1 MMYGSAAAFGQEHGC
16 TYGAQA
22 AAGNGYYV
30 HVNGYTNANGYHAQN
45 QYDNATGSNQYG
57 YTGEASAGSSQCQQS
72 KTLCSFFMR
81 GKCTKGAAC
90 SFSHEGPGDQQHQQ
104 EQSSSL
110 AMQLL
115 DGYSDWSDSS
125 DEEEE
130 VLEKPME
137 MNKLADLVLPNPR
150 SIQEPDMEPAG
161 EPSPCG
167 MSAGKASSED
177 DSEGDMVSSTAS
189 EPDAEEPAPYTPCN
203 DSWRSSVPVS
213 PSKRFAIIDPSTRK
227 CVEAPPPLKLEV
239 SDNSWA
245 AQLQRRKSTCSFD
258 DAETPSDEQ
267 VARSIKSI
275 LNKLTVEKFDSLS
288 KQLIGCGLRTAIHAE
303 LLIHE
308 LFEKATTQHHFI
320 DMYADLCVLLH
331 KHFTDHPFSADALQ
345 SASKDAK
352 AISFKRLLLDEC
364 QSSFERRV
372 LLSKE
377 VDCEDQ
383 EAALRYKT
391 HMLGNIKLVGALL
404 SRSMLAGKVG
414 IAILEELLG
423 SPTPESLECVAVLLT
438 TAGPAIDRP
447 DWNYYAAL
455 NHFFG
460 RIEQVMKS
468 KQCKS
473 RERFLLKDLLELRA
487 NRWVDK
493 RPKKLERATTL
504 KEVAEQANE
513 EKPFLTLRSLRP

>member
-1 MMYGSAAAFGQEHGC
+1 MMMYSSAVAFDQEYGC
-16 TYGAQA
+16 AYGAGT
-22 AAGNGYYV
+22 AGNGYYV
-30 HVNGYTNANGYHAQN
+30 HPNGYANSNGYHAQIG
-45 QYDNATGSNQYG
+45 YDDATGSSQYG
-57 YTGEASAGSSQCQQS
+57 YAGAGEAAAGLPQCGQS
-72 KTLCSFFMR
+72 KTPCSFFMR

-90 SFSHEGPGDQQHQQ
+90 SFSHEGPGHQQ
-104 EQSSSL
+104 YQEQQGQSMSL

-115 DGYSDWSDSS
+115 DAYSDWSDS

-130 VLEKPME
+130 VCEKSME
-137 MNKLADLVLPNPR
+137 NKKLVDLVLPSTR
-150 SIQEPDMEPAG
+150 SIQEADMEPAG
-161 EPSPCG
+161 EPSPYG
-167 MSAGKASSED
+167 MSASKASSED
-177 DSEGDMVSSTAS
+177 CSEGDVISSTAS
-189 EPDAEEPAPYTPCN
+189 EPEAEEPASSTPCN
-203 DSWRSSVPVS
+203 DSWGSSVPVS
-213 PSKRFAIIDPSTRK
+213 PSKRFAIVDPVTK
-227 CVEAPPPLKLEV
+227 KLVEAPPPLKLEV
-239 SDNSWA
+239 SENSWA
-245 AQLQRRKSTCSFD
+245 AQQRRKSTCSFD
-258 DAETPSDEQ
+258 ETPSDEQ

-275 LNKLTVEKFDSLS
+275 LNKLTIEKFDVLS
-288 KQLIGCGLRTAIHAE
+288 KQLIGCGLRTADHAE

-331 KHFTDHPFSADALQ
+331 KHFTDHPFAADALE
-345 SASKDAK
+345 SASKCSK

-377 VDCEDQ
+377 VDCED
-383 EAALRYKT
+383 EGAALRYKT

-438 TAGPAIDRP
+438 SAGSAIDKP
-447 DWNYYAAL
+447 EWNYYAAL

-460 RIEQVMKS
+460 RIEQVINN
-468 KQCKS
+468 KQCKA
-473 RERFLLKDLLELRA
+473 RERFLLRDLLELRA
-487 NRWVDK
+487 NGWVDK
-493 RPKKLERATTL
+493 RPKKLERATRL

-513 EKPFLTLRSLRP
+513 ERPFLTLHSLRP